1 MCEDASMP
9 AQPQISDK
17 PQISDES
24 QISDA
29 PRLPDEPRISITL
42 SPGQIEEI
50 VRAAE
55 PGRAPGFAALISAA
69 LSRVEEGAMPGSDDR
84 RLSRSLLRGLA
95 ILTCFGPDEPT
106 LGLLE
111 IAERL
116 QSNPSTIHRYV
127 ITLVEVGLLEQ
138 SPKTRKYSLPN
149 V

>member
-1 MCEDASMP
+1 MP
-9 AQPQISDK
+9 TE
-17 PQISDES
+17 PQISDEP
-24 QISDA
+24 Q
-29 PRLPDEPRISITL
+29 ISITL

-69 LSRVEEGAMPGSDDR
+69 LSRAEETGLPAYDDR

-106 LGLLE
+106 LGLME
-111 IAERL
+111 IAGRL
-116 QSNPSTIHRYV
+116 QISPSTIHRYV

-138 SPKTRKYSLPN
+138 SPKTRKYSLPS

>member
-1 MCEDASMP
+1 MTVNPKTQTLVCMICKDCDMAT
-9 AQPQISDK
+9 
-17 PQISDES
+17 
-24 QISDA
+24 
-29 PRLPDEPRISITL
+29 EPRISITL

-50 VRAAE
+50 VRAAD

-69 LSRVEEGAMPGSDDR
+69 LGRADEAGIPAYEDR

-106 LGLLE
+106 LGLME
-111 IAERL
+111 IADRL
-116 QSNPSTIHRYV
+116 QISASTIHRYV

-138 SPKTRKYSLPN
+138 SPKTRKYSLPS

>member
-1 MCEDASMP
+1 MP
-9 AQPQISDK
+9 TE
-17 PQISDES
+17 PQISDEP
-24 QISDA
+24 QV
-29 PRLPDEPRISITL
+29 SITL

-69 LSRVEEGAMPGSDDR
+69 LNRAEGTGVPAYDDR

-95 ILTCFGPDEPT
+95 ILTCFGADERT
-106 LGLLE
+106 LGLME
-111 IAERL
+111 IAERM
-116 QSNPSTIHRYV
+116 QISPSTIHRYV

-138 SPKTRKYSLPN
+138 SPKTRKYSLPS

>member
-1 MCEDASMP
+1 MP
-9 AQPQISDK
+9 APPQIS
-17 PQISDES
+17 
-24 QISDA
+24 
-29 PRLPDEPRISITL
+29 DEPRISITL
-42 SPGQIEEI
+42 SPGQVEEI

-69 LSRVEEGAMPGSDDR
+69 LSRAEEIGMPGYDDR

-95 ILTCFGPDEPT
+95 ILTCFGPNEST
-106 LGLLE
+106 LGLME

-116 QSNPSTIHRYV
+116 QISPSTIHRYV

-138 SPKTRKYSLPN
+138 SPKTRKYSLPS